1 MKYLFLAIG
10 FVLLIKGADY
20 FIGGSSAVAAR
31 LRIPGV
37 IVGLT
42 IVAMGTSAPELSVSI
57 VGALQGQSGIS
68 VGNIIGSNIFNV
80 LCVGGIAALIMPL
93 KVNDVLLKRDIPIS
107 LLAVLLFLFFAWNGK
122 ISQMEGFC
130 FLILFVVFLFFLFM
144 DAIKSRKATKKSIN
158 IEANEKIA
166 PITKN
171 LIYIVGGLSAVVL
184 GGETV
189 VRSATAIAQDFGLS
203 QSLIGLTVVA
213 LGTSLPELITT
224 LVAAKK
230 GETDIALGNIIGSN
244 IFNIALVLGTASA
257 ITPLFVENFVLI
269 DCFFLGLITLL
280 LMVFSA
286 KYKKLKPWHG
296 GVLVLLYIVYLVYI
310 IMRG

>member
-158 IEANEKIA
+158 IEENEKIA

>member
-57 VGALQGQSGIS
+57 VGALRGQSGIS

-122 ISQMEGFC
+122 FSQMEGFC

-280 LMVFSA
+280 LMVFSG